1 MNITVKLLLYVVI
14 FILILKYITNN
25 ENLIKDEN
33 ISQDV
38 EYNLNDYLNDS
49 IRTLD
54 NEEYTDLVN
63 HKIQN
68 IEKHE
73 NRRHAM
79 LLEQIKRLNKT
90 NTDIL
95 KNQFTKV
102 NQVTEKSLL
111 TVEDDDSFT
120 VTADGINT
128 KNIKSID
135 ALSSGMVSSLTCLVE
150 DSEGNGYIGKYTH
163 SKIKN
168 DDIFSIEHEIN
179 NSNIFKAT
187 FVTETGILQVTN
199 LTGTD
204 INNLHVTVKKMLLF

>member
-1 MNITVKLLLYVVI
+1 MDITIKLLIYVFI
-14 FILILKYITNN
+14 FIFILKYITNN

-33 ISQDV
+33 IDKDV

-49 IRTLD
+49 IKTLGD
-54 NEEYTDLVN
+54 EEYTDLVN
-63 HKIQN
+63 HKIQS

-95 KNQFTKV
+95 KNQFTKTK
-102 NQVTEKSLL
+102 TEKSLIK
-111 TVEDDDSFT
+111 VEDDNTFSI
-120 VTADGINT
+120 VADGVNT
-128 KNIKSID
+128 KDIKSID
-135 ALSSGMVSSLTCLVE
+135 ALSSGTVSSLTCLIE
-150 DSEGNGYIGKYTH
+150 DSEGNGYLGKYTH

-179 NSNIFKAT
+179 NSNIFKASFAT
-187 FVTETGILQVTN
+187 DTGILQVKN
-199 LTGTD
+199 LTNSN
-204 INNLHVTVKKMLLF
+204 INNLHVTVKKLLLF

>member
-1 MNITVKLLLYVVI
+1 MDITIKLLIYVFI
-14 FILILKYITNN
+14 FIFILKYITNN

-33 ISQDV
+33 IDKDV

-49 IRTLD
+49 IKTLGD
-54 NEEYTDLVN
+54 EEYTDLVN
-63 HKIQN
+63 HKIQS

-95 KNQFTKV
+95 KNQFTKTK
-102 NQVTEKSLL
+102 TEKSLIK
-111 TVEDDDSFT
+111 VEDDDTFSI
-120 VTADGINT
+120 VADGINT
-128 KNIKSID
+128 KDIKSID
-135 ALSSGMVSSLTCLVE
+135 ALSSGTVSSLTCLIE
-150 DSEGNGYIGKYTH
+150 DSEGNGYLGKYTH

-179 NSNIFKAT
+179 NSNIFKASFAT
-187 FVTETGILQVTN
+187 DTGILQVKN
-199 LTGTD
+199 LTNSN
-204 INNLHVTVKKMLLF
+204 INNLHVTVKKLLLF

>member
-1 MNITVKLLLYVVI
+1 MDITIKLLIYVFI
-14 FILILKYITNN
+14 FIFILKYITNN

-33 ISQDV
+33 IDKDV

-49 IRTLD
+49 IKTLGD
-54 NEEYTDLVN
+54 EEYTDLVN
-63 HKIQN
+63 HKIQG

-95 KNQFTKV
+95 KNQFTKTK
-102 NQVTEKSLL
+102 TEKSLIK
-111 TVEDDDSFT
+111 VEDDDTFSI
-120 VTADGINT
+120 VADGINT
-128 KNIKSID
+128 KDIKSID
-135 ALSSGMVSSLTCLVE
+135 ALSSGTVSSLTCLIE
-150 DSEGNGYIGKYTH
+150 DSEGNGYLGKYTH

-179 NSNIFKAT
+179 NSNIFKASFAT
-187 FVTETGILQVTN
+187 DTGILQVKN
-199 LTGTD
+199 LTNSN
-204 INNLHVTVKKMLLF
+204 INNLHVTVKKLLLF